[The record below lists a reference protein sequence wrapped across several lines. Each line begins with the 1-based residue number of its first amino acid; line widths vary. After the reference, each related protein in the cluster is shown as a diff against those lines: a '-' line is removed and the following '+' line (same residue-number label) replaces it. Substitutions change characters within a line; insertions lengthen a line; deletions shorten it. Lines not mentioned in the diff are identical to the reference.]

1 MIPTTPIM
9 IMVISLRHHH
19 RHRLLPA
26 AQAFLLAEPNCSRGR
41 DLGMMGVDSR
51 ETRVVEGDFGSDAV
65 LHLPMT
71 ETTTVDRKI
80 DTGIL
85 HLSTRRT
92 LGRIRVPLV
101 APKGTEL
108 EVAKILVGVAA
119 ATVTQRCI
127 QLVHQLL
134 PRSQAFNFHLR
145 LPSHLE
151 TQPPERRGPETFSAE
166 THGPVQRYFSTTRM
180 NRITVSRTFHP
191 IP

>member
-9 IMVISLRHHH
+9 IMVISLRHHY

-26 AQAFLLAEPNCSRGR
+26 AQAFLLAELNCSRGR
-41 DLGMMGVDSR
+41 RLGMMGVDSR
-51 ETRVVEGDFGSDAV
+51 ETRVVEGDFGSEAV

-71 ETTTVDRKI
+71 ETTAVDRKI

-85 HLSTRRT
+85 HPPTRRT

-101 APKGTEL
+101 AAKGTEL
-108 EVAKILVGVAA
+108 EVSKILVGVAA

-127 QLVHQLL
+127 QPMHQLL
-134 PRSQAFNFHLR
+134 PRSYAFHIR

-151 TQPPERRGPETFSAE
+151 TQPPERRGPERFCAE
-166 THGPVQRYFSTTRM
+166 THGPGQRYFFTTRM
-180 NRITVSRTFHP
+180 NRITVSRTSHP
-191 IP
+191 IQ